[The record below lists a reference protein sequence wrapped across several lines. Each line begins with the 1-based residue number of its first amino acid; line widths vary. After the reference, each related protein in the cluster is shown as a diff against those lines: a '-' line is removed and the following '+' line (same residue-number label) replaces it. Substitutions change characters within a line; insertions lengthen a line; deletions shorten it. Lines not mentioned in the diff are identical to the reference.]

1 MLDFTHA
8 WAMVPP
14 DPYDYPKTELQLI
27 LRDTESNRFSHY
39 CRMFRRVLIGGIHPD
54 LRFADIL
61 LADALTSYAKI
72 LGDFSVCVCMFLTGH
87 SSTNTNP
94 NRACGGVYLV
104 PFVMALPYMIR
115 LRQCL
120 TEYIRAR
127 RKGAIDRRTHL
138 VNSWKYASAFPV
150 IICSAM
156 QRGYD
161 PEGSHMFTQA
171 TLSRT
176 WFFFVVFNSL
186 FSFYWD
192 VTRDWELTLFSS
204 KRSSGEHPWGL
215 RQNRYFV
222 ANELYYSAIILD
234 FLLRATWSFKL
245 SPHLDYINEMEGG
258 IFILELLE
266 VFRRWVW
273 TFFRVEKEWV
283 VSRAGGGLGLL
294 ETGDGMQLQEFGAKI
309 VED

>member
-1 MLDFTHA
+1 
-8 WAMVPP
+8 
-14 DPYDYPKTELQLI
+14 
-27 LRDTESNRFSHY
+27 
-39 CRMFRRVLIGGIHPD
+39 
-54 LRFADIL
+54 
-61 LADALTSYAKI
+61 
-72 LGDFSVCVCMFLTGH
+72 
-87 SSTNTNP
+87 
-94 NRACGGVYLV
+94 
-104 PFVMALPYMIR
+104 
-115 LRQCL
+115 
-120 TEYIRAR
+120 
-127 RKGAIDRRTHL
+127 
-138 VNSWKYASAFPV
+138 
-150 IICSAM
+150 
-156 QRGYD
+156 
-161 PEGSHMFTQA
+161 MFTQA

-176 WFFFVVFNSL
+176 WLFFVVFNSF

-215 RQNRYFV
+215 RQNRHFV
-222 ANELYYSAIILD
+222 ANEFYYCAIVLD

-283 VSRAGGGLGLL
+283 VSRAGGGV
-294 ETGDGMQLQEFGAKI
+294 ETGDGMQLQDFGAKI